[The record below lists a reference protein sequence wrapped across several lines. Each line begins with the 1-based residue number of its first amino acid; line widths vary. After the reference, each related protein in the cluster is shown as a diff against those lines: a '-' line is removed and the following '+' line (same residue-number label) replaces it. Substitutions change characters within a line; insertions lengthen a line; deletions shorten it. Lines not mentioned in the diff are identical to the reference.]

1 MDYKYVVVILVYRN
15 IDDLEECVNS
25 IYQKMSDVKIIIVNS
40 FYDEESFQEVKS
52 CANNNKCDFVN
63 TENKGYGHGNNI
75 GISYAVNH
83 YKFDYIIIANPD
95 IIVRKFDDTNLEQ
108 YDVIAPKIITLSG
121 KKQNPIWV
129 FDNKRIEKIQYI
141 GYKYSLNALVY
152 LGIAINKIIREAYN
166 IFRKTDFYV
175 YGAHGSFIIFKY
187 SAIKDLLDLFDENMF
202 MYAEETLLAYKLNNA
217 GIKVRY
223 TQKIEILHKED
234 GSVKLSSL
242 NVMDEI
248 KKSFMYYYSHYRKNQ

>member
-121 KKQNPIWV
+121 KKQNPIWA
-129 FDNKRIEKIQYI
+129 FDNRLVERIQYI
-141 GYKYSLNALVY
+141 GYKYSINALVY
-152 LGIAINKIIREAYN
+152 IGIIINKLIREIILRIRRGDYY
-166 IFRKTDFYV
+166 I
-175 YGAHGSFIIFKY
+175 YGAHGSFFMLNYNAVKELIPI
-187 SAIKDLLDLFDENMF
+187 FDENMF
-202 MYAEETLLAYKLNNA
+202 MYSEETLLANKCRKA
-217 GIKVRY
+217 GLKVRY
-223 TQKIEILHKED
+223 TNDVDVLHKED
-234 GSVKLSSL
+234 GSVVLSNL
-242 NVMDEI
+242 NTKEET
-248 KKSFMYYYSHYRKNQ
+248 KNSFLYYYEHYRLKH